1 MKKLISV
8 TLILMLVLALGCTA
22 FADSGVPITKNPT
35 DEVRSAGGTAWFVS
49 GAYNYNSAEWKFM
62 DPNGTFMNAQEF
74 RNRFPYATVTGENS
88 TNLTVRNLGTDMNG
102 YGVICTFYNNNGP
115 TDTTMA
121 FLYVSAAPVYTAPT
135 YTAPVNTTPGYYIPY
150 GATDGGYTYDE
161 TGHLE
166 YDVTMMTD
174 PTPPSIMTDQAS
186 RTTWTEAMCIIQ
198 TTAVSITSPTVAT
211 ATPIMLTAPTWSI
224 TLTAAGSPMMQA
236 PIPTTAG
243 QTASGNNEIIGKR
256 ALLIRRALF
265 VLILMKTLFY
275 LLDG

>member
-1 MKKLISV
+1 MKGDKPKMKKLISV

-135 YTAPVNTTPGYYIPY
+135 YTAPVNTTPSYYIPY

-161 TGHLE
+161 NGHLE
-166 YDVTMMTD
+166 YDVYYDDGSYTTFYYDGSSFTD
-174 PTPPSIMTDQAS
+174 
-186 RTTWTEAMCIIQ
+186 
-198 TTAVSITSPTVAT
+198 
-211 ATPIMLTAPTWSI
+211 
-224 TLTAAGSPMMQA
+224 
-236 PIPTTAG
+236 
-243 QTASGNNEIIGKR
+243 N
-256 ALLIRRALF
+256 
-265 VLILMKTLFY
+265 
-275 LLDG
+275 LDGSYVYHSNDGSIDYFTDGGYSHTDYADGSYMEYHADGSWESYDASTNTYNSGTDSIW

>member
-49 GAYNYNSAEWKFM
+49 GAYNYDSAEWKFM

-115 TDTTMA
+115 TDTHCSGQHHPK
-121 FLYVSAAPVYTAPT
+121 LL
-135 YTAPVNTTPGYYIPY
+135 
-150 GATDGGYTYDE
+150 
-161 TGHLE
+161 H
-166 YDVTMMTD
+166 
-174 PTPPSIMTDQAS
+174 
-186 RTTWTEAMCIIQ
+186 
-198 TTAVSITSPTVAT
+198 
-211 ATPIMLTAPTWSI
+211 PIW
-224 TLTAAGSPMMQA
+224 
-236 PIPTTAG
+236 
-243 QTASGNNEIIGKR
+243 GN
-256 ALLIRRALF
+256 
-265 VLILMKTLFY
+265 
-275 LLDG
+275 